1 MRKRK
6 FGWHSSQVLP
16 TARERWLP
24 VQYQLSASLLPTRL
38 ANYRHIGF

>member
-6 FGWHSSQVLP
+6 FGWHSSQVPP
-16 TARERWLP
+16 TAQERWKP